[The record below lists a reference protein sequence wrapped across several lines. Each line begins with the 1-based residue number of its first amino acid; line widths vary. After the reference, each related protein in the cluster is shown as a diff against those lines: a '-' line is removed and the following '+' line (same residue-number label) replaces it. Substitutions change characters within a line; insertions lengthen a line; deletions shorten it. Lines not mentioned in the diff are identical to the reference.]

1 MIPYLIG
8 AGIIYILKEV
18 LSEVT
23 DKSISEFDEDAI
35 ITDYAKFFKSNQ
47 ETVAK
52 IHITKTLNKLTKR
65 KGKFKIGKSGTP
77 NDRNSQHKSFKK
89 MYIIAESKNKK
100 FIDNLEAIY
109 NEKFISNKK
118 NVNCKIGSAGEM
130 TDKTGR
136 YFLYVITK

>member
-8 AGIIYILKEV
+8 AGISYLFIKI

-23 DKSISEFDEDAI
+23 DKSISEFDKDDI
-35 ITDYAKFFKSNQ
+35 ITDFAKFYKPSE
-47 ETVAK
+47 ETIAK
-52 IHITKTLNKLTKR
+52 THITKTLNKLTK
-65 KGKFKIGKSGTP
+65 KNGKFKIGKSGTP
-77 NDRNSQHKSFKK
+77 NDRNIQHKEFKK

-100 FIDNLEAIY
+100 FINKFEAIY
-109 NEKFISNKK
+109 NEKFIANKK